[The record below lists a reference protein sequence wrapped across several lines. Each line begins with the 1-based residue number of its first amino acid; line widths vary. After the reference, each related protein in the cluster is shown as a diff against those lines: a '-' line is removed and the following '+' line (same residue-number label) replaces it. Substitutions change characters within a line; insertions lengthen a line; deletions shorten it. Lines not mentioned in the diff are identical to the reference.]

1 MAETPIVVGVDPGAA
16 HTGFVIRRADDLLTS
31 HICDRVAHE
40 TVEEYAKVVA
50 RLVVSDMFLFRGD
63 GLVAVGVER
72 VTAPNV
78 WHEGKKRLLDP
89 SHAIGTAI
97 VAGTVAGI
105 VAGTAIGVFGAP
117 ATVIWVPPGHNGQ
130 GPLDAYP
137 PELRPTRGKGAGGD
151 RLRHARSAWDIAGQA
166 LLLSAAKAIPC
177 A

>member
-1 MAETPIVVGVDPGAA
+1 MAESPIVVGVDPGAA
-16 HTGFVIRRADDLLTS
+16 HTGYIVRRRRELLYS
-31 HICDRVAHE
+31 EVFDRPKSQ
-40 TVEEYAKVVA
+40 TVERYGAAVAVIVA
-50 RLVVSDMFLFRGD
+50 RVTGSIFD
-63 GLVAVGVER
+63 GSAGIVGVER